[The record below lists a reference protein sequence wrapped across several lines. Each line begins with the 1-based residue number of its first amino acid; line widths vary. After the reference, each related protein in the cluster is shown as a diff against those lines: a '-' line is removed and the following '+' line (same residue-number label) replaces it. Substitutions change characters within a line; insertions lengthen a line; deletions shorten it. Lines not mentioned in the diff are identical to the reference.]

1 MDRDRGKKRRTLSEV
16 VRTSV
21 ARRGVAIMG
30 VCNVTPDSFS
40 DGGRFLGRD
49 AARAHIEQLLAEG
62 ADIIDIGGESTRPG
76 SVPVAARE
84 QLDRVLDVVRWAA
97 QRTCVSIDTTSPEVA
112 AACLDAG
119 AAAVNDVSLLAD
131 PELASVAAGSGAVLI
146 LSHARAP
153 QAEMT
158 GFGGWPLSAYD
169 DIVRDVLADWERAA
183 EVAMARGLPRESL
196 VMDPGLGFSKASRH
210 SFELLRRSR
219 ELVTAMES
227 RESRGGVPVLIGASR
242 KSFLT
247 LVERDRDSQP
257 ADRLGASIA
266 AALHAARSGVKI
278 VRVHDVRATRQ
289 ALDMDIVLGTAPGHA
304 DRADRPFEPKAGG
317 GGE

>member
-1 MDRDRGKKRRTLSEV
+1 
-16 VRTSV
+16 
-21 ARRGVAIMG
+21 MG

-49 AARAHIEQLLAEG
+49 HARAHIEQLLAEG

-76 SVPVAARE
+76 SVPVPPRE

-97 QRTCVSIDTTSPEVA
+97 ARTCVSIDTTSPEVA

-131 PELASVAAGSGAVLI
+131 PELASVAAGSGAALI

-153 QAEMT
+153 QAQMT

-169 DIVRDVLADWERAA
+169 DIVRDVLTDWERAA
-183 EVAMARGLPRESL
+183 ELAAARGLPRESL

-219 ELVTAMES
+219 ELVAAMDA
-227 RESRGGVPVLIGASR
+227 RGGVPVLIGASR

-247 LVERDRDSQP
+247 LVDRSDRDAQP
-257 ADRLGASIA
+257 VDRVGASVA
-266 AALHAARSGVKI
+266 AAVHASRCGVRI

-304 DRADRPFEPKAGG
+304 DRANRPLEPKAGG
-317 GGE
+317 RGGE

>member
-1 MDRDRGKKRRTLSEV
+1 VSVRRGKFAEV
-16 VRTSV
+16 VRASV

-40 DGGRFLGRD
+40 DGGRFLDRD
-49 AARAHIEQLLAEG
+49 QARARVDELIAEG

-76 SVPVAARE
+76 AQPVPAAE
-84 QLDRVLDVVRWAA
+84 QIARVLDVVRYAA
-97 QRTCVSIDTTSPEVA
+97 ERTCVSIDTTSPEVA
-112 AACLDAG
+112 ATCLDAG
-119 AAAVNDVSLLAD
+119 AHAVNDVSLLANPD
-131 PELASVAAGSGAVLI
+131 LARVTAGSGAMLV

-153 QAEMT
+153 QAKMG

-183 EVAMARGLPRESL
+183 ATALELGLPRASL

-210 SFELLRRSR
+210 SFELLRRAR
-219 ELVTAMES
+219 EIVAAMS
-227 RESRGGVPVLIGASR
+227 GGTENGDVPVLFGASR

-247 LVERDRDSQP
+247 LVDRGAEP
-257 ADRLGASIA
+257 ADRTGASIA
-266 AALHAARSGVKI
+266 AAVHAARCGVKI

-289 ALDMDIVLGTAPGHA
+289 AIDMDVVLSTAPGHA
-304 DRADRPFEPKAGG
+304 GG
-317 GGE
+317 NE